1 MGDFDYDAYEKF
13 ALENLKDVWGGFGYD
28 LASGSGEMAIR
39 LKRNGFKVVGG
50 DVSPEM
56 LEKATEKARKARL
69 DVPFVFSDLNDLHLE
84 KKCDFVT
91 AVCDGF
97 NYVKGKNLAAAFN
110 EIYSAL
116 NDGGI
121 FIFDVSSANKLE
133 NVLGNNLFYEDDENL
148 TYLWQNTKKGEK
160 IKMDLTFFERDGDVY
175 RRFDESES
183 QYIHKTK
190 DVESALTAAGFS
202 YRFFNEKFKKYPARM
217 KVAEKMIELG
227 LSLNNDGKIYCGNLK
242 ISDKALA
249 IAADVDRRAIK
260 STIEI
265 IQNDEDLFNI
275 FSNVL
280 PAGTLLKNIA
290 KNLNLG
296 VIEIEVGSQNEG
308 ILAAITKII
317 SKKGINIRQAY
328 AEDNELEEN
337 PILTVITE
345 NPIDNDLISE
355 FLKIKGVNRVSIY

>member
-1 MGDFDYDAYEKF
+1 MMIKM
-13 ALENLKDVWGGFGYD
+13 W
-28 LASGSGEMAIR
+28 
-39 LKRNGFKVVGG
+39 
-50 DVSPEM
+50 
-56 LEKATEKARKARL
+56 
-69 DVPFVFSDLNDLHLE
+69 
-84 KKCDFVT
+84 
-91 AVCDGF
+91 
-97 NYVKGKNLAAAFN
+97 
-110 EIYSAL
+110 
-116 NDGGI
+116 
-121 FIFDVSSANKLE
+121 
-133 NVLGNNLFYEDDENL
+133 
-148 TYLWQNTKKGEK
+148 EK
-160 IKMDLTFFERDGDVY
+160 I
-175 RRFDESES
+175 
-183 QYIHKTK
+183 
-190 DVESALTAAGFS
+190 
-202 YRFFNEKFKKYPARM
+202 NEKFKKYPARM

-317 SKKGINIRQAY
+317 SNIEKNKFDEVNKDGIDYMNNRISVEISLKKKIIDMEKLERSIKNRKGAKESIN
-328 AEDNELEEN
+328 
-337 PILTVITE
+337 
-345 NPIDNDLISE
+345 
-355 FLKIKGVNRVSIY
+355 